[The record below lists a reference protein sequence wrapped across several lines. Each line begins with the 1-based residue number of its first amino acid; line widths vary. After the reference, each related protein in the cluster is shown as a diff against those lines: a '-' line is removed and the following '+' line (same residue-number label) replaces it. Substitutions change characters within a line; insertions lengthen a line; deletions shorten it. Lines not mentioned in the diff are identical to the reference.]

1 VHTHTQGRVRF
12 FPPGS
17 GVCALAA
24 GAQAEEIHDGRH
36 SHSQSLEFVRASHH
50 SLTQRARRARWVC
63 VFRYVRAA
71 NVGDSC
77 FMVVRRGRV
86 LFRSPS
92 QQHEFNFPFQL
103 GGEGSD
109 KVSDAQCFMVPVQ
122 VGDVVVM
129 GTDGLFDNVFDKD
142 VALMAARGLKVR
154 VTASWVY
161 PRGAVYERTSKKY
174 PPPCR

>member
-1 VHTHTQGRVRF
+1 V
-12 FPPGS
+12 
-17 GVCALAA
+17 
-24 GAQAEEIHDGRH
+24 
-36 SHSQSLEFVRASHH
+36 FVS
-50 SLTQRARRARWVC
+50 
-63 VFRYVRAA
+63 YVRAA

-154 VTASWVY
+154 GRHRLCLLRGVQCSCMRDVKSSRKCP
-161 PRGAVYERTSKKY
+161 PR
-174 PPPCR
+174 